1 MDRKKFFERYS
12 PLFGTSSFNDTY
24 EVWLSLPEEERKQ
37 LKSKAISEG
46 NINSLQKYPD
56 RYKNLSEKLRGRT
69 KTTEQKAKPPKPKVK
84 KESATI
90 KKAPKVPVRILP
102 KVKKTAFVPKVLPKD
117 VSLNEKCESELQAFV
132 KSILPE
138 AQINASN
145 IIKDVTF
152 SVYSEK
158 FKVAIIVHDNYK
170 KSEACIEPP
179 GTFNQLKITEL
190 CEKENIRLIHIFS
203 DEWLLQQP
211 IVKSLIS
218 FAFGVYSRRFFAR
231 KLKFRELDRQTGN
244 QFLNENHIQG
254 SVSAEKF
261 YGLFTDNNE
270 LMQAISIGHN
280 RFTKDKN
287 TELIRMATKINCQV
301 VGGFSKLI
309 KDAGITEIESYV
321 DRRLF
326 DSKGYKASGWE
337 LVSSSLPRYFYTD
350 GVNRENRQRYMKQ
363 TCLKKWP
370 EFVGSNMTEYQMCT
384 AKNLFRIY
392 DCGTFKYKY
401 TAKV

>member
-24 EVWLSLPEEERKQ
+24 ETWLSLPEEERKQ

-69 KTTEQKAKPPKPKVK
+69 KPSEQKTKPQKEPVKKVTKIPVRVLPKPK
-84 KESATI
+84 
-90 KKAPKVPVRILP
+90 KV
-102 KVKKTAFVPKVLPKD
+102 AFVPKVLPKD
-117 VSLNEKCESELQAFV
+117 VSLNEKCESELQTFV
-132 KSILPE
+132 KLILPE
-138 AQINASN
+138 AQINAST

-158 FKVAIIVHDNYK
+158 FKVAIMVHDNYK
-170 KSEACIEPP
+170 RSEACIEPP

-218 FAFGVYSRRFFAR
+218 SAFGVYSRRFFAR
-231 KLKFRELDRQTGN
+231 KLKFKELDRQTGN
-244 QFLNENHIQG
+244 QFLRENHIQG
-254 SVSAEKF
+254 SVPAEHF
-261 YGLFTDNNE
+261 YGLVTDAGE
-270 LMQAISIGHN
+270 LMQVISIGHN

-337 LVSSSLPRYFYTD
+337 LVSSSAPRYFYTD
-350 GVNRENRQRYMKQ
+350 GVNRENRQRYMKK
-363 TCLKKWP
+363 TCLK
-370 EFVGSNMTEYQMCT
+370 
-384 AKNLFRIY
+384 NLL
-392 DCGTFKYKY
+392 GP
-401 TAKV
+401 V

>member
-12 PLFGTSSFNDTY
+12 PMFGTSSFNDTY
-24 EVWLSLPEEERKQ
+24 EAWLSLPEEERKQ

-69 KTTEQKAKPPKPKVK
+69 KTTEQKAKPLKSKVK
-84 KESATI
+84 KESAI
-90 KKAPKVPVRILP
+90 SKKAPKVPVRVLP
-102 KVKKTAFVPKVLPKD
+102 KVKKTVFVPTILPKD

-138 AQINASN
+138 AQINASS
-145 IIKDVTF
+145 IVKDVTF
-152 SVYSEK
+152 SVYSDK
-158 FKVAIIVHDNYK
+158 FKVAIMVHDNYK

-218 FAFGVYSRRFFAR
+218 SAFGVYNRRFFAR

-254 SVSAEKF
+254 SVPAEKF
-261 YGLFTDNNE
+261 YGLFTDSNE
-270 LMQAISIGHN
+270 LMQVISIGHN

-370 EFVGSNMTEYQMCT
+370 EFIGSNMTEYQMCT